1 MVSTQLTH
9 QMKSCLFLSSR
20 PGLNE
25 PLLLHDVIYDE
36 AGASGEG
43 GFRWQLGLAKRARKD
58 GCGDQTKATRQRLFY
73 VLGKSLPERQVS
85 TFLHSGE
92 RERQGTESKK
102 GVISVL
108 VSSQGPSLKYFIY
121 PMPVHGSLC
130 FWLCSQAGRASRLKK
145 EAWNPTEVGLPY
157 HSWTLKAYLF
167 SEERLN
173 LISGSEWPPIS

>member
-1 MVSTQLTH
+1 MTVGI
-9 QMKSCLFLSSR
+9 SR
-20 PGLNE
+20 GPG
-25 PLLLHDVIYDE
+25 
-36 AGASGEG
+36 
-43 GFRWQLGLAKRARKD
+43 KD

-130 FWLCSQAGRASRLKK
+130 F
-145 EAWNPTEVGLPY
+145 
-157 HSWTLKAYLF
+157 
-167 SEERLN
+167 
-173 LISGSEWPPIS
+173 